1 MPLLIVLI
9 SLTLFGCVPSSGL
22 VLEGTH
28 RVVLLLFWCQISVV
42 QCEGWASGE
51 ATDAKIL
58 MEFFFC
64 CVAGHSDSVASLA
77 FSTDGQ
83 LLASGGLDGIVNVW
97 DSSTGSLKQRL
108 EGPGEAIEVSV
119 LSIYTT
125 A

>member
-1 MPLLIVLI
+1 MEW
-9 SLTLFGCVPSSGL
+9 SFFCFGARYL
-22 VLEGTH
+22 
-28 RVVLLLFWCQISVV
+28 V

-51 ATDAKIL
+51 ATNANNSDGV
-58 MEFFFC
+58 FC
-64 CVAGHSDSVASLA
+64 FLFCVAGHSDSVASLA

-119 LSIYTT
+119 AYIYT
-125 A
+125 AA